1 VATTRVPVHAF
12 LVVLYCEECGA
23 RMHPTG
29 MILTTMPP
37 KYPHKCQG
45 CGYTENQDKK
55 YPYLDYDEE
64 NV

>member
-1 VATTRVPVHAF
+1 
-12 LVVLYCEECGA
+12 
-23 RMHPTG
+23 MHPTG